1 MTTESDRAPSPRR
14 RRYLVWIVTLV
25 TLGSGL
31 LNLLSV
37 IGPSLRERR
46 ALLREIFP
54 LEFLHISRFL
64 TLLIGFGLLI
74 LSLNIAR
81 RKKRAYELAFL
92 LAGFSVLTHLTK
104 GLDYEEALF
113 SLAFLGL
120 LLFARRSFTVES
132 STPDLGSGLVRF
144 GAATLIALFYGVVGF
159 WLLDPHHFGV
169 NFHWNDAIRETIQF
183 LTLSGD
189 PQVVPHTRYAYWF
202 LDSLYLTTI
211 TAIVYSGFAV
221 FRPVVYAFAIHPHEI
236 VRARELVRK
245 HGRCLQDFF
254 KYYPDKSFYF
264 ARSGRAFVAYSVGRN
279 FAVALGD
286 PVAPAEELEATIREF
301 AEYCR
306 NNDWGL
312 AFHQALPDFLPVYR
326 KLGFKKLKIGDE
338 AIVDLKALGAG
349 SKKLGK
355 ELRRTSALDKQGL
368 CAKIYDPPVSDEILH
383 AIKEV
388 SDEWLEIPGR
398 RERRFTLG
406 RFDPHYL
413 RTTPIFAVYNK
424 DGRMLAFATLLHSYR
439 PGEASLDLM
448 RRRAEGPNGIMDYLF
463 LKFFLYLKEQ
473 GYERFNMGLAPMAGF
488 QEKEEASREEK
499 AVHFFL
505 QRLNFMFSYKG
516 LRDYKAK
523 FASFWE
529 PRYEVYRNVLDL
541 PRLAIALGSVTEI
554 REE

>member
-1 MTTESDRAPSPRR
+1 MTTESDRTPSPRR

-46 ALLREIFP
+46 ALLREVFP

-92 LAGFSVLTHLTK
+92 LASFSVLTHLTK

-120 LLFARRSFTVES
+120 LLFARRDFTVES

-144 GAATLIALFYGVVGF
+144 GAATLIALFYGVAGF
-159 WLLDPHHFGV
+159 WLLDPHHFGM

-264 ARSGRAFVAYSVGRN
+264 ARSGRAFVAYSVGKN

-338 AIVDLKALGAG
+338 AIVDLKGLGGG
-349 SKKLGK
+349 SKKLGR
-355 ELRRTSALDKQGL
+355 ELRRASALDKLGL

-383 AIKEV
+383 AAKEV
-388 SDEWLEIPGR
+388 SEEWLEIPGR

-424 DGRMLAFATLLHSYR
+424 DGRMLAFGTLLHSYR

-463 LKFFLYLKEQ
+463 LKLFLYLKEQ